1 MPGAGVTPPRILV
14 AEDEFLVYLALDEEL
29 REAGYAVVGPFAS
42 LAETQEAVA
51 REAVDLALLDINMGG
66 EMAWPAA
73 DALMARNIPV
83 IFLSGY
89 GPGVLPERY
98 QALPRL
104 AKPFDPR
111 LLLNEIRRALPA
123 G

>member
-1 MPGAGVTPPRILV
+1 MTPPRILV